1 MSTLQSLIPR
11 EVQALWLRLSSRQ
24 RAGLVGAAV
33 AGVLLLAVFANMA
46 RGAEYATV
54 FSNLKDEDAAAVVEK
69 LKEKKIPYD
78 LSQPGMIR
86 VPAGQVQEVRLLAA
100 AEGLPQKGSSVGFEL
115 FNQPRLGMTEFAEK
129 INYQRA
135 LEGEIA
141 RTISRLTA
149 VDSARVH
156 LVVPQPSL
164 FVRDQKEATAS
175 IFIQL
180 KAGRKLDE
188 AQISGITQLVSSGV
202 EGLKAK
208 NVAVMDTAGNL
219 LTDKQAQTDPSRQTA
234 NRAEVQRALEASLEE
249 DVRTMLARVLGPDS
263 SIVRVSADLDW
274 DQYEANTET
283 YSPQQRAPQVR
294 SQREIAEVQKG
305 GSSQAG
311 GVPGASSNVPSYSA
325 VQDLGGQSQGERRD
339 ITTNYELSK
348 SVEKLVRAPGG
359 VKRLSV
365 AVALDSGVVADD
377 KQAEAIGRLVATAA
391 GLDMNRGDAV
401 TLTSTPFSPAVDQRA
416 AQMAEIARQRE
427 MVLMVARTVAMI
439 VGPLLIAALILLVL
453 RRGRRSNPHLDV
465 SLPPALPSGRRYLE
479 QQPPKGG
486 LPAPAPIEL
495 ERAHLQQELGNVA
508 RADPSAVA
516 QLIRAWLAEGNRR

>member
-1 MSTLQSLIPR
+1 MSTLQSFIPR

-33 AGVLLLAVFANMA
+33 VGVVLLGVFANIA

-78 LSQPGMIR
+78 LSQPGAIR

-115 FNQPRLGMTEFAEK
+115 FNQPHLGMTEFAEK

-135 LEGEIA
+135 LEGELA
-141 RTISRLTA
+141 RTISRLAA

-175 IFIQL
+175 VFVQL

-208 NVAVMDTAGNL
+208 NVTVMDTAGTL
-219 LTDKQAQTDPSRQTA
+219 LTDKQTQTDPSRQTA
-234 NRAEVQRALEASLEE
+234 NRTEVQRALEASLEE

-263 SIVRVSADLDW
+263 SIVRVSADMDW

-294 SQREIAEVQKG
+294 SQREIAEVQTG
-305 GSSQAG
+305 GSVVG

-325 VQDLGGQSQGERRD
+325 VQDLGGQSGGERRD

-365 AVALDSGVVADD
+365 AVALDSSVVADD
-377 KQAEAIGRLVATAA
+377 KQADAIGRLVATAA

-401 TLTSTPFSPAVDQRA
+401 TLTSMPFSPAVDQRA

-453 RRGRRSNPHLDV
+453 RRGRRSNPQLDI
-465 SLPPALPSGRRYLE
+465 SLPPALPGGRRHLE
-479 QQPPKGG
+479 QPQARPG
-486 LPAPAPIEL
+486 LPAPAPVEV

-516 QLIRAWLAEGNRR
+516 QLVRAWLAEDHHR